1 MQVST
6 MAVNED
12 FMKYVLEQLAGL
24 GHVIARRM
32 FGGVGLYHGE
42 RIFGLIF
49 GDTLYF
55 KVDDS
60 NRPDY
65 ESRGMGRFRPYADRP
80 QLSMTYFEVPADA
93 LEDAD
98 ECVIWARKSA
108 AIAAARPKRPARRR
122 PVRAAGGDSR
132 A

>member
-1 MQVST
+1 

-12 FMKYVLEQLAGL
+12 FLKYVLEQVAGL
-24 GHVIARRM
+24 SPVTPRRM
-32 FGGVGLYHGE
+32 FGGVGLYHSE

-65 ESRGMGRFRPYADRP
+65 EARGMGRFRPYADRP
-80 QLSMTYFEVPADA
+80 QLSMTYYEVPADA

-98 ECVIWARKSA
+98 ECVMWARKSA
-108 AIAAARPKRPARRR
+108 AIAAARPKRAARRR
-122 PVRAAGGDSR
+122 QRRAR
-132 A
+132 

>member
-1 MQVST
+1 MRAST

-12 FMKYVLEQLAGL
+12 LLKYVLEQLAGL
-24 GHVIARRM
+24 SHVIARRM

-65 ESRGMGRFRPYADRP
+65 EARGMGRFRPYADRP
-80 QLSMTYFEVPADA
+80 QLSMTYYEVPADA

-98 ECVIWARKSA
+98 ECVMWARKSV
-108 AIAAARPKRPARRR
+108 AIAAAGPKRAARRR
-122 PVRAAGGDSR
+122 QRRAR
-132 A
+132 